1 MVGWGDFHLFIGHLN
16 FYLFKSILLDFCK
29 DLFCVPESDALEEKL
44 YSPESNTTSPLP
56 PVIIKDGTEKKKNT
70 EAKSSGD
77 PERNGTPDRN
87 VTPEKKSSVERD
99 RKLGST
105 AVADAYRVNNQSD

>member
-1 MVGWGDFHLFIGHLN
+1 MVRWGDFHLFIGHLN
-16 FYLFKSILLDFCK
+16 FYLYKSILLDFCK

-56 PVIIKDGTEKKKNT
+56 PVIIKDDTEKKKNT

-77 PERNGTPDRN
+77 PERNGDLERNGDPERNGTPDRN
-87 VTPEKKSSVERD
+87 GT
-99 RKLGST
+99 GSWAQRPWQT
-105 AVADAYRVNNQSD
+105 HTG